1 MNVTDSAKK
10 ELESAT
16 TFSQRAELCVWGRET
31 RRLSDWEL
39 SLLAIRNPER
49 FIYVH
54 PDETEKFSAVAKKL
68 RADCELCLG
77 KHFAEA
83 CVGDSDEFRD
93 LCEAMKRAYLE
104 HRKRDPWK
112 PLTQQQLNAFEK
124 WINEHPGIGNEH
136 QRRELKNACKRAI
149 NRVRMWL
156 IWKKGMKNPKWVQR
170 WETKP
175 DRFRYYLF
183 KGTRRYARRREKI
196 RLQGMNALSEQSLAW
211 ARHNAL
217 EALRLVNVSTNPVH
231 AGVLMF
237 SRKFTPDE
245 KWSMGEHSRRVLA
258 ETDGFASGLPMRL
271 ERLGI
276 KISCAV
282 FEMFEGN
289 TTQEA
294 ITASALAGRLGELLG
309 RGVSPG
315 KVREAARALGVMLST
330 SPPGAKSGRK
340 PAPRRGAP
348 N

>member
-1 MNVTDSAKK
+1 
-10 ELESAT
+10 
-16 TFSQRAELCVWGRET
+16 
-31 RRLSDWEL
+31 
-39 SLLAIRNPER
+39 
-49 FIYVH
+49 
-54 PDETEKFSAVAKKL
+54 
-68 RADCELCLG
+68 
-77 KHFAEA
+77 
-83 CVGDSDEFRD
+83 
-93 LCEAMKRAYLE
+93 
-104 HRKRDPWK
+104 
-112 PLTQQQLNAFEK
+112 
-124 WINEHPGIGNEH
+124 
-136 QRRELKNACKRAI
+136 
-149 NRVRMWL
+149 L
-156 IWKKGMKNPKWVQR
+156 IWKKGMKKPNWVQR

-175 DRFRYYLF
+175 DQFRYYLF

-258 ETDGFASGLPMRL
+258 ETGGFASGLPTRL

-330 SPPGAKSGRK
+330 SPPGAKPGRK
-340 PAPRRGAP
+340 PAPRRGAR